1 MTGSYGLANG
11 SPAVSLRLEFALID
25 GRFAL
30 ALLPR
35 GSGFPEW
42 AAGPF
47 VAIIKSAEGISVI
60 CEESAL
66 PAGTNA
72 RTGFNCLEIAGPFD
86 IESVGVV
93 SAAVQPL
100 AAAGISVF
108 VYSTWQTDYLFFQNS
123 DLQRA
128 IGALKQAGHTI
139 HAPQGVTGLP

>member
-1 MTGSYGLANG
+1 
-11 SPAVSLRLEFALID
+11 LEFAPID
-25 GRFAL
+25 ARFAL

-35 GSGFPEW
+35 GSALPEW

-47 VAIIKSAEGISVI
+47 VAIIKSAEGVSVI

-72 RTGFNCLEIAGPFD
+72 RIGFCCLEIAGTFD

-93 SAAVQPL
+93 YAAVQPL

-108 VYSTWQTDYLFFQNS
+108 VYSTWQTDYIFFQNS
-123 DLQRA
+123 DLERA
-128 IGALKQAGHTI
+128 FSALKQAGHTI
-139 HAPQGVTGLP
+139 HAPRGVSSNIDAGA